1 MVECKGCHP
10 KKLTGL
16 TQTAVFRRGSA
27 LARLGRCILTD
38 TAPRANLAVS
48 WRKPWTPTL
57 RAVLAPHGPA
67 PVAGR
72 ASPRG
77 VTRAVRFRGRST
89 RSPSAM
95 AMRNSNFA
103 GRNTCAPLCGFL
115 FPRTALPVITSIDA
129 LGNKVAPK
137 DPDVPDPFC
146 HASRA
151 STRHTKR
158 CRARPADRIRGADN
172 KWIFVKTHQRST
184 VI

>member
-16 TQTAVFRRGSA
+16 TQTAVFRGGSA

-38 TAPRANLAVS
+38 TALRANLAVS
-48 WRKPWTPTL
+48 WRKPWTPIL
-57 RAVLAPHGPA
+57 RAVLAPRGPA
-67 PVAGR
+67 PVAGL

-77 VTRAVRFRGRST
+77 ATRAVRLRGSPARSL
-89 RSPSAM
+89 SVM
-95 AMRNSNFA
+95 AMRASNFP
-103 GRNTCAPLCGFL
+103 GRNTRASHCVFL

-129 LGNKVAPK
+129 LGNKAAPK

-158 CRARPADRIRGADN
+158 CRARPADRNMRG
-172 KWIFVKTHQRST
+172 Q
-184 VI
+184 